1 MDAKCKILGKKAMK
15 DKFKDIILPFSSQPK
30 EQKLILPKLT
40 KIK

>member
-1 MDAKCKILGKKAMK
+1 MEKMK
-15 DKFKDIILPFSSQPK
+15 EKFKDIINPFSVQPK

>member
-1 MDAKCKILGKKAMK
+1 MK
-15 DKFKDIILPFSSQPK
+15 DKFKELISPFVIQPK